1 MSFTLALDT
10 QKHDFALYNNACI
23 VKHYFSEHNKEL
35 IKTKVKSLLSEDKF
49 ITKWTTDTTIS
60 ACVNNKIKSSN
71 YNHEYIYND
80 ICFDRLEDYM
90 MDAYNSFVET
100 QFVDS
105 VKRELVFDSNKK
117 RIINYLDCKVIKTVL
132 RESKL
137 SLQEHYYYMKQL
149 NKCKY

>member
-10 QKHDFALYNNACI
+10 QKHDYALYNNACI
-23 VKHYFSEHNKEL
+23 VKHYFSEDNKEL
-35 IKTKVKSLLSEDKF
+35 IKNKVKRLLSSDEF
-49 ITKWTTDTTIS
+49 IIKWTTDTTIS
-60 ACVNNKIKSSN
+60 ACVNNKINSSN
-71 YNHEYIYND
+71 YERESIYND

-149 NKCKY
+149 NKCKD

>member
-23 VKHYFSEHNKEL
+23 VKHYFSEDNKEL
-35 IKTKVKSLLSEDKF
+35 IKNKVKRLLSSDEF
-49 ITKWTTDTTIS
+49 IIKWTTDTTIS
-60 ACVNNKIKSSN
+60 ACVNNKINSSN
-71 YNHEYIYND
+71 YERESIYND
-80 ICFDRLEDYM
+80 ICFDRLDDYM

-117 RIINYLDCKVIKTVL
+117 RIINYLDCNVIKTVL
-132 RESKL
+132 KESKL

-149 NKCKY
+149 NKCKD

>member
-10 QKHDFALYNNACI
+10 QKHDYALYNNACI
-23 VKHYFSEHNKEL
+23 VKHYFSEDNKEL
-35 IKTKVKSLLSEDKF
+35 IKNKVKRLLSSDEF
-49 ITKWTTDTTIS
+49 IIKWTTDTTIS
-60 ACVNNKIKSSN
+60 ACVNNKINSSN
-71 YNHEYIYND
+71 YERESIYND
-80 ICFDRLEDYM
+80 ICFDRLDDYM

-117 RIINYLDCKVIKTVL
+117 RIINYLDCNVIKTVL
-132 RESKL
+132 KESKL

-149 NKCKY
+149 NKCKD

>member
-23 VKHYFSEHNKEL
+23 VKHYFSEDNKEL
-35 IKTKVKSLLSEDKF
+35 IKNKVKRLLSSDEF
-49 ITKWTTDTTIS
+49 IIKWTTDTTIS
-60 ACVNNKIKSSN
+60 ACVNSKINSSN
-71 YNHEYIYND
+71 YERESIYND
-80 ICFDRLEDYM
+80 ICFDRLDDYM

-117 RIINYLDCKVIKTVL
+117 RIINYLDCNVIKTVL

>member
-10 QKHDFALYNNACI
+10 QKHDYALYNNACI
-23 VKHYFSEHNKEL
+23 VKHYFSEDNKEL
-35 IKTKVKSLLSEDKF
+35 IKNKVKRLLSSDEF
-49 ITKWTTDTTIS
+49 IIKWTTDTTIS
-60 ACVNNKIKSSN
+60 ACVNNKINSSN
-71 YNHEYIYND
+71 YERESIYND
-80 ICFDRLEDYM
+80 ICFDRLDDYM

-149 NKCKY
+149 NKCKD